1 LKCRICKKEAINE
14 KYCLL
19 HEKAHQNLMENFEP
33 WKKALDVSWEDYLKT
48 MIKTPLAGIKAKEV
62 AEVLLSETS

>member
-1 LKCRICKKEAINE
+1 LKCKICRKKANNE

-19 HEKAHQNLMENFEP
+19 HEKAHQNLMENFET

-48 MIKTPLAGIKAKEV
+48 IMKNPLAGIKAKEV